1 MNDWFTGR
9 SPLIIAH
16 RGASANAPENSFS
29 AFALAAEERA
39 DGIELDV
46 RLSADNWPV
55 VLHDATLERTTD
67 GRGPVSR
74 QTVAQL
80 QELNAGDD
88 RPVPTLD
95 ELFEMFGPSLLYNV
109 ELKDWGLL
117 DQGLAAAVADR
128 IEGHHLQD
136 RVLVSSFNP
145 LVVRRA
151 RRVLSPRTPVALIRD
166 HGLLKYGYL
175 LADGPAD
182 HPRHMLVDEA
192 YMAWA
197 GRKGYRVHAW
207 TVDDP
212 AEAQRLVALGVHA
225 IITNKPQLIRESLN
239 L

>member
-109 ELKDWGLL
+109 ELK
-117 DQGLAAAVADR
+117 
-128 IEGHHLQD
+128 
-136 RVLVSSFNP
+136 
-145 LVVRRA
+145 
-151 RRVLSPRTPVALIRD
+151 
-166 HGLLKYGYL
+166 
-175 LADGPAD
+175 
-182 HPRHMLVDEA
+182 
-192 YMAWA
+192 
-197 GRKGYRVHAW
+197 
-207 TVDDP
+207 
-212 AEAQRLVALGVHA
+212 
-225 IITNKPQLIRESLN
+225 
-239 L
+239 

>member
-1 MNDWFTGR
+1 
-9 SPLIIAH
+9 
-16 RGASANAPENSFS
+16 
-29 AFALAAEERA
+29 
-39 DGIELDV
+39 
-46 RLSADNWPV
+46 
-55 VLHDATLERTTD
+55 
-67 GRGPVSR
+67 
-74 QTVAQL
+74 L